1 MIFSAEELDANGDD
15 VLSDKEWIKY
25 ANDQLEEIDTFI
37 NELIKNTP
45 TSGNIAD
52 LLYGGDT
59 TSLLNLIEIYK
70 KLEIYFYRY
79 NNTDS
84 TQVSENTTQ
93 NTEEVTST
101 AGDIYNLEIMDAG
114 SVSDITG
121 VYRAVTENKDG
132 LDNTWLTIKIYQSL
146 SELVKSRF
154 SNDEMTQIAIVNDNA
169 DTILSEINKLKD
181 IYYSEDFQSIKKI
194 RVYTTNNNFK
204 DYDISPASTV
214 KSLIES
220 LIKNWIKDNNHRI
233 ELLKNKGYRIE
244 KINTKPYNA
253 MGVSPLEDI
262 YTYNEFTAQLIAQYL
277 AIKASPN
284 PLTSDYGGFVKEIDS
299 LLAFYNYYFD
309 TSEMD
314 LNISEKVNLGI
325 SVYDCSKIIRYLN
338 LTNDA
343 LYFKNMKMLRNS
355 IEANRVIIEE
365 DSYSVIDK
373 FTNLL
378 NKYKQGNLKS
388 KELLT
393 DTYTADN
400 IKDILFTKKYE
411 GSDTISK
418 LVDICVPSQLLLELI
433 TSIATPVRIVDG
445 TEITKDDEKY
455 ILNSIATHDYKLYG
469 NILIFLYDED
479 YYELRAK
486 IGDTKYYDKYDK
498 GDKKVVTYKPQDGSE
513 KVGLYV
519 KAKDCFYTTEQPLIK
534 YDLFYDINS
543 GLAEENKDNTYALFV
558 PRKDLINGEIIQLRL
573 TEKGHN
579 KKMLD
584 FRTLDKDYGFN
595 TFRDPANPQKGETYS
610 KLFLSLHNCFANI
623 PAQYNFRTTLF
634 FDSTTPEDT
643 GTTEG
648 RPFKNVNDWFCNGI
662 ECQYFKPNM
671 IKEGEDTKIGTNQI
685 LRTDLQIKASM
696 LAKKDPFNDNS
707 FVFEEGPYDDPKTKE
722 VYYTFSRRQ
731 AYCAAQRHNLL
742 FYASPATLDGD
753 MFIHSPLQFLQTP
766 STRSSETIQPT
777 RWSPIPEQGAVDVM
791 SDKEDTCSI
800 ADVKNMLYKNSLASE
815 KRPLVIDAIWGSRYV
830 DDYVKNKKIQYI
842 VIEREPGA
850 RHNQYGP
857 NCIGFSQSK
866 GYLHANNG
874 TQITSLNEKPHWFK
888 GCKIIWYKNDG
899 TEINYNEDNYF
910 PPADAKYGVVDL
922 TKFGNIDDEGDAV
935 KFANNYMIR
944 FYSSN
949 LNHAQPPKNE
959 DEAQLK
965 TRMANEFSAEIIVNE
980 DKKKITRR
988 PIFRMAYFF
997 GEDESGK
1004 SSIKT
1009 GEINKESE

>member
-1 MIFSAEELDANGDD
+1 M
-15 VLSDKEWIKY
+15 
-25 ANDQLEEIDTFI
+25 
-37 NELIKNTP
+37 
-45 TSGNIAD
+45 
-52 LLYGGDT
+52 
-59 TSLLNLIEIYK
+59 
-70 KLEIYFYRY
+70 
-79 NNTDS
+79 
-84 TQVSENTTQ
+84 
-93 NTEEVTST
+93 
-101 AGDIYNLEIMDAG
+101 
-114 SVSDITG
+114 
-121 VYRAVTENKDG
+121 
-132 LDNTWLTIKIYQSL
+132 
-146 SELVKSRF
+146 
-154 SNDEMTQIAIVNDNA
+154 
-169 DTILSEINKLKD
+169 
-181 IYYSEDFQSIKKI
+181 
-194 RVYTTNNNFK
+194 
-204 DYDISPASTV
+204 
-214 KSLIES
+214 
-220 LIKNWIKDNNHRI
+220 
-233 ELLKNKGYRIE
+233 
-244 KINTKPYNA
+244 
-253 MGVSPLEDI
+253 
-262 YTYNEFTAQLIAQYL
+262 
-277 AIKASPN
+277 
-284 PLTSDYGGFVKEIDS
+284 
-299 LLAFYNYYFD
+299 
-309 TSEMD
+309 
-314 LNISEKVNLGI
+314 
-325 SVYDCSKIIRYLN
+325 
-338 LTNDA
+338 
-343 LYFKNMKMLRNS
+343 
-355 IEANRVIIEE
+355 
-365 DSYSVIDK
+365 
-373 FTNLL
+373 
-378 NKYKQGNLKS
+378 
-388 KELLT
+388 
-393 DTYTADN
+393 
-400 IKDILFTKKYE
+400 
-411 GSDTISK
+411 
-418 LVDICVPSQLLLELI
+418 
-433 TSIATPVRIVDG
+433 
-445 TEITKDDEKY
+445 
-455 ILNSIATHDYKLYG
+455 
-469 NILIFLYDED
+469 
-479 YYELRAK
+479 
-486 IGDTKYYDKYDK
+486 
-498 GDKKVVTYKPQDGSE
+498 VTYKPQDGSE

-595 TFRDPANPQKGETYS
+595 TFRDPATPKKGETYS

-634 FDSTTPEDT
+634 FDSTTPENV
-643 GTTEG
+643 GTTQG

-671 IKEGEDTKIGTNQI
+671 IKEGEDTKIGTNQV

-707 FVFEEGPYDDPKTKE
+707 FVFEEGPYDDPKTTE

-830 DDYVKNKKIQYI
+830 DDYVKNKKMQYI

-850 RHNQYGP
+850 RHHTYGP

-874 TQITSLNEKPHWFK
+874 TQITSLSEKPHWYDECRITWYNKK
-888 GCKIIWYKNDG
+888 GELLRYDKSNW
-899 TEINYNEDNYF
+899 F
-910 PPADAKYGVVDL
+910 PPANAKYGVIDL
-922 TKFGNIDDEGDAV
+922 TKCNDV
-935 KFANNYMIR
+935 TFANNYMIR

-949 LNHAQPPKNE
+949 LDYSNGNNASIE
-959 DEAQLK
+959 
-965 TRMANEFSAEIIVNE
+965 TEFSFE
-980 DKKKITRR
+980 KINTDGTKSLLPRR

-1009 GEINKESE
+1009 GEINQESE